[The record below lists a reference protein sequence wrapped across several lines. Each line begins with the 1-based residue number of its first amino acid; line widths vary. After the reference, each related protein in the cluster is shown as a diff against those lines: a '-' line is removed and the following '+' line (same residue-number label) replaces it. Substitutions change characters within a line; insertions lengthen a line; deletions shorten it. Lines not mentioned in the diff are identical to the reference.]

1 MLNRYTTEQQ
11 LRNEIS
17 VMWGGIKSEQA
28 YSDML
33 LGIIKDIYD
42 LYVHVGIPSGVC
54 MCGDS
59 MSNHASPFTA
69 GHSPCDSGEY
79 YMESLIREKVEPLLI
94 KHTLMEASHSI

>member
-1 MLNRYTTEQQ
+1 MYRYTTEQQ

-17 VMWGGIKSEQA
+17 VVWSGLKGAEA

-59 MSNHASPFTA
+59 MDGHASPHIA

-79 YMESLIREKVEPLLI
+79 YMDNLIREKVEPLLI
-94 KHTLMEASHSI
+94 KHTLAEASKP